1 MRFLKVFSL
10 IIFPI
15 LLLLSNPIFAQTDPG
30 VPDTVKFGEWK
41 ACVPCP
47 PCSGRAI
54 VPVEFFNDEDVIGF
68 ILLLKESQILDIDT
82 LLFAEEYSEII
93 SLWGLGIG
101 DSSGNEDISNSF
113 SVGAVSFNDSIPPI
127 FESKT
132 ILHLYFA
139 VIDTGIASLDSL
151 RLKLPPGD
159 VFTKFTLPS
168 ADEFVPQFL
177 KTEYH
182 ITPTPQGDAN
192 LDGEVNLGDV
202 IYLARYIFGKEPIIF
217 DKCTPCEDING
228 DGNLDLSDV
237 IELAHYILGH

>member
-113 SVGAVSFNDSIPPI
+113 
-127 FESKT
+127 
-132 ILHLYFA
+132 
-139 VIDTGIASLDSL
+139 
-151 RLKLPPGD
+151 
-159 VFTKFTLPS
+159 
-168 ADEFVPQFL
+168 
-177 KTEYH
+177 
-182 ITPTPQGDAN
+182 
-192 LDGEVNLGDV
+192 
-202 IYLARYIFGKEPIIF
+202 
-217 DKCTPCEDING
+217 
-228 DGNLDLSDV
+228 
-237 IELAHYILGH
+237 